1 MADPIERIQQA
12 INSDKIV
19 IFMKGN
25 RSFPQCGFSAATVE
39 VFEELGA
46 PYSTVDV
53 LADQEVRDAVKT
65 YSNWPTIPQVFI
77 NGKFVGGCD
86 IVRELHSERRTAD
99 PGEGGDGRKRAPV
112 TNSIAACTSAVRH
125 LTGSGQRRVALV
137 SFSFFVFCHPPACH
151 FAR

>member
-1 MADPIERIQQA
+1 MADAIERIRNTIA
-12 INSDKIV
+12 SDRIV

-25 RSFPQCGFSAATVE
+25 RNFPQCGFSAATIE

-46 PYSTVDV
+46 PYTTVDV

-86 IVRELHSERRTAD
+86 IVREMHSS
-99 PGEGGDGRKRAPV
+99 GELQTLVK
-112 TNSIAACTSAVRH
+112 AALTESAH
-125 LTGSGQRRVALV
+125 Q
-137 SFSFFVFCHPPACH
+137 
-151 FAR
+151 